1 MKAYLSGA
9 MEYEPDEGK
18 SWRAE
23 IELWLDQE
31 LGHTVFNPV
40 SETEK
45 LVGQTAASDYRK
57 WKQTNIERYR
67 NFIRQFV
74 DQDIDAVIN
83 KCDYLICQW
92 NEAARRGG
100 GTHGEMT
107 MAHYHGKPV
116 YMVCEIPLENVSG
129 WILAC
134 ASQIFTSMEDLK
146 THIFKKYQK

>member
-31 LGHTVFNPV
+31 LGHGFFNPV

-45 LVGQTAASDYRK
+45 LVGKEVAGDYRN
-57 WKQTNIERYR
+57 WKKTDIERYR
-67 NFIRQFV
+67 NYIRQFV
-74 DQDIDAVIN
+74 DQDINAVIN
-83 KCDYLICQW
+83 TCDYVICLW
-92 NEAARRGG
+92 NEAAQRGG
-100 GTHGEMT
+100 GTHGEVT
-107 MAHYHGKPV
+107 MAYYHSKPV

-134 ASQIFTSMEDLK
+134 ASQIYSSMEDLK
-146 THIFKKYQK
+146 AHIFKIYQK